1 MIRIGDFARLS
12 GVSVVTLRHYDEE
25 RLLSPRFVDP
35 DSGYRYFES
44 DQLRQVHRILLLKEL
59 GLSLAQIREV
69 LRDAV
74 GIEAMRGLLEAKR
87 TEAVSRIGAAEAQ
100 IRKIDHHLSTIERE
114 YSMPQLEVIRKT
126 TPPMTVAYIHL
137 DIATNDQVGDLLG
150 KAYGDLYGYLERN
163 RIAPKGP
170 CLAVWQS
177 SPKDFTDESVDAAV
191 PIDPHAI
198 DHPEIRVKT
207 LPSEDVASVVHVG
220 PFSEFQQGHVAL
232 SEWLTANRCRLSGD
246 YREVYH
252 TPPGDSATT
261 EIQYPVAPE

>member
-25 RLLSPRFVDP
+25 GLLSPRFVDP

-44 DQLRQVHRILLLKEL
+44 DQLRHVHRILLLKEL

-74 GIEAMRGLLEAKR
+74 GIAGMRELLNAKR
-87 TEAVSRIGAAEAQ
+87 AEAQARIGAAEAQ
-100 IRKIDHHLSTIERE
+100 IRKIEHHLSTIERE
-114 YSMPQLEVIRKT
+114 YTMPQLEVIRKT

-150 KAYGDLYGYLERN
+150 QAYCDLYEYLEKKG
-163 RIAPKGP
+163 IAPKGP

-177 SPKDFTDESVDAAV
+177 SPQDFTDESVDAAV
-191 PIDPHAI
+191 PIDPHTI
-198 DHPEIRVKT
+198 DHPAIRVKT
-207 LPSEDVASVVHVG
+207 LPSQDVASVVHVG
-220 PFSEFQQGHVAL
+220 PFSDFQQGHVAL
-232 SEWLTANRCRLSGD
+232 SEWLTANGCRLNGD
-246 YREVYH
+246 YREIYH
-252 TPPGDSATT
+252 TPPGDHATT
-261 EIQYPVAPE
+261 EILYPVAPE